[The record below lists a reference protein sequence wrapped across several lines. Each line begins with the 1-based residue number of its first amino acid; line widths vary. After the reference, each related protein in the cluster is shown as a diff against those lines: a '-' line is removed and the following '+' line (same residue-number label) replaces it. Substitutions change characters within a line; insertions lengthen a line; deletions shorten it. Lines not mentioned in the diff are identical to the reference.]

1 MSSCEKLSNGKC
13 TILDVPCRRSE
24 MKHVCK
30 FPLHYKYLTQT
41 SEDERIAKILKES
54 IKSEILEKW
63 KAYVQNTRPGKKD
76 MTGGPL
82 EKGIRN
88 LLKNE
93 LGKLSVT
100 TSESG
105 EKFQI
110 WDGVRIIADC
120 ISKKEGHP
128 TAIFSIKSGI
138 GPTQIRETFAYAYF
152 SKNWRGHR
160 NMRVYMITLFPI
172 KKSLRSLIETS
183 RPYIDG
189 VYSLSGKPYIDELI
203 DELKKTYQYL

>member
-1 MSSCEKLSNGKC
+1 MSSCKNLSNGKC
-13 TILDVPCRRSE
+13 TKLDVPCRR
-24 MKHVCK
+24 KKRKQVCQ
-30 FPLHYKYLTQT
+30 FPLHYEYLTQ
-41 SEDERIAKILKES
+41 SSKDERIAKILKSS
-54 IKSEILEKW
+54 ILPEVLENW
-63 KAYVQNTRPGKKD
+63 KAYVQNPRPGKKD

-82 EKGIRN
+82 ERGIRN

-93 LGKLSVT
+93 LGKLSVI

-105 EKFQI
+105 EEFPI

-128 TAIFSIKSGI
+128 IAIFSIKSWI
-138 GPTQIRETFAYAYF
+138 GPAQIRETFAYAYF
-152 SKNWRGHR
+152 SKNWYGQR
-160 NMRVYMITLFPI
+160 NMRVYMITLPPI
-172 KKSLRSLIETS
+172 EKSLKSLIETS

-203 DELKKTYQYL
+203 DELKETYQ